1 MSVVAQNPARFGPDW
16 VVPEM
21 PAGYQNRVAEIQR
34 LAADLEA
41 MSRFGRLL
49 YELGP
54 PLSDAVLEL
63 FTTLKFEA
71 ALLPGPVPSV
81 VGVKLDSR
89 RRLLLYVSPAA
100 DPLERKSPEL
110 AQVFQLLQQFGEDG
124 DRVVLVTN
132 HDPATPPADRDGAIT
147 PEAAAFLARMGAGH
161 VTAPTLF
168 SLWKM
173 SLQEPDRAR
182 SQLER
187 LHAQDGGTF
196 VLPPSAV

>member
-1 MSVVAQNPARFGPDW
+1 MNGLAQNPARLGPDW
-16 VVPEM
+16 VIPEM

-41 MSRFGRLL
+41 MTRFGRLL

-54 PLSDAVLEL
+54 PLSDAVLDL
-63 FTTLKFEA
+63 LVALKFEA

-89 RRLLLYVSPAA
+89 RRLLLFVSATA
-100 DPLERKSPEL
+100 DTLEKKSPEL
-110 AQVFQLLQQFGEDG
+110 AHLFQLLQQFGEDG

-132 HDPATPPADRDGAIT
+132 NSPAMRPADRAGSIT
-147 PEAAAFLARMGAGH
+147 PEASAFLGRMGAGH

-168 SLWKM
+168 SLWKL

-182 SQLER
+182 VQMER

-196 VLPPSAV
+196 QLPAAIA

>member
-1 MSVVAQNPARFGPDW
+1 MSGRAQPPARLGPDW
-16 VVPEM
+16 VVTEM

-41 MSRFGRLL
+41 MTRFGRLL
-49 YELGP
+49 CEIGP

-63 FTTLKFEA
+63 ITALKFEA

-81 VGVKLDSR
+81 IGVKLDSR
-89 RRLLLYVSPAA
+89 RRLLLYVSAIA
-100 DPLERKSPEL
+100 DPLDKKSPEL
-110 AQVFQLLQQFGEDG
+110 GVGS
-124 DRVVLVTN
+124 
-132 HDPATPPADRDGAIT
+132 IT
-147 PEAAAFLARMGAGH
+147 PDTAAFLARMGAGH

-168 SLWKM
+168 SLWKL

-182 SQLER
+182 AQLER

-196 VLPPSAV
+196 QLPAAIA